1 MDLCHYSPTIVLQTF
16 NKRLKIEQFAQCELN
31 DLKGIPINVQGCGWA
46 AYNEYSKVMVFVFK
60 YSLRASLPKSFPKP
74 DSLKPPKG
82 AATSVLL

>member
-1 MDLCHYSPTIVLQTF
+1 MDLCYYYSTIVLQTF
-16 NKRLKIEQFAQCELN
+16 YKRLEQCAQFELN
-31 DLKGIPINVQGCGWA
+31 DLKGIPIYIQGCDLVN
-46 AYNEYSKVMVFVFK
+46 YNEYSKVMVFVFK